1 MKVIG
6 WVRSLIRNLF
16 LRVRVESELDLEV
29 RSYAALVEEENMS
42 KGMSPEEARRSA
54 RIEIGGPEQIKE
66 EVREARM
73 GAWIETVWQDLRSGA
88 RMLRRNRGFA
98 VTAILTLALGIGANT
113 AIFSVV
119 RAVLLS
125 SLPYRQP
132 DRLVNIWGQLTG
144 EGIPRNSFSDPEF
157 FELADTNQS
166 FDQVAA
172 YYADSSANLGS
183 GDAAPQRITRG
194 LATWTL

>member
-1 MKVIG
+1 MKVFGSIRG
-6 WVRSLIRNLF
+6 LIRNL
-16 LRVRVESELDLEV
+16 LRREHVESELDLEV
-29 RSYAALVEEENMS
+29 RSYADLLEEENMS
-42 KGMSPEEARRSA
+42 RGMSPEEARRAA
-54 RIEIGGPEQIKE
+54 RLEIGGPEQIKE
-66 EVREARM
+66 EVRAVRA

-88 RMLRRNRGFA
+88 RMLRRNPGFA
-98 VTAILTLALGIGANT
+98 ATAILTLALGIGANT

-132 DRLVNIWGQLTG
+132 DRLMKIWGQLTG
-144 EGIPRNSFSDPEF
+144 EGIPKNSFSDPEF

-166 FDQVAA
+166 FDGVAA
-172 YYADSSANLGS
+172 YYPDSSANLGS